1 MTLYAILKSAK
12 LVDQNNWISLQENP
26 TNTLTAWECGPW
38 LFLAH
43 FLMTFWYLKLGRQC
57 LTFFLVK
64 KKVTISFLVTISWYL
79 QSRRFPPFPKTTMI
93 IVSLLLFL
101 ESILGLYFKSNEQP
115 LQQTVELIAFSPS
128 SQQASSNRELS
139 DGPQVNPSL
148 KQTPFLY

>member
-64 KKVTISFLVTISWYL
+64 KKSHY
-79 QSRRFPPFPKTTMI
+79 
-93 IVSLLLFL
+93 LLFSYYL
-101 ESILGLYFKSNEQP
+101 MIFAKQKIPPIPQDDSDNCFIVVVLIEYFGFIL
-115 LQQTVELIAFSPS
+115 
-128 SQQASSNRELS
+128 
-139 DGPQVNPSL
+139 
-148 KQTPFLY
+148 